1 MSIYWKFSKS
11 KLASRNLIRQT
22 FEMMLLFVFQ
32 PRTKGITNQKQFSA
46 RILLT
51 FIILV
56 GLVMRKLIGG
66 RMNSLLTL
74 QPIDYITSLD
84 ELIEQS
90 ELSLIVDRNTIASYI
105 VRTSQEPIWKKLRE
119 RKIRFQNISSNYDYE
134 SEFAY
139 IKMVLNQN
147 YIIISESGKV
157 KNLVKKYKELPL
169 IDCHIHETDSFQL
182 IYPVI
187 THSEHFHKIYYA

>member
-56 GLVMRKLIGG
+56 GLIIRKLIGG

-84 ELIEQS
+84 DLEQS
-90 ELSLIVDRNTIASYI
+90 ELSLIVDQNTVASYI
-105 VRTSQEPIWKKLRE
+105 IRTSQEPIWKELKKRNI
-119 RKIRFQNISSNYDYE
+119 KYQNISSNHDYE
-134 SEFAY
+134 SEFGY
-139 IKMVLNQN
+139 IKLVLNQN
-147 YIIISESGKV
+147 HVIISESSKV
-157 KNLVKKYKELPL
+157 KNLVMKYKELPL

-187 THSEHFHKIYYA
+187 THSQHFHKIYYA